1 MHDYNTILGVI
12 ELRLSKVSYDS
23 VQKRYRIGRSGIALI
38 MNRYKDSGLSLD
50 DLRQMPAS
58 KVVDLI
64 YPKEN
69 LRHKD
74 IPLPD
79 FEKIHEQMIQM
90 GKHADLSFLWIDYK
104 KEHPNGYQLAQ
115 FYKLYRDFMVD
126 TYGTS
131 KTSMP
136 VERIPGEKMYID
148 WVGDQP
154 ELLLDTTTGELRKV
168 HIFTTTLGFSS
179 LVYAEIFLDEK
190 LPQISRT
197 TLANW
202 IIYCSQNYF
211 QPMYDY
217 FHRELLK
224 RSFAM
229 ADETR
234 VQVLKEEGRR
244 AQTQSFMWLFRSGED
259 GLAEII
265 LYGYSPTRSG
275 SHAKEFLE
283 GYSGYLETDGY
294 QGYNN
299 LPGIRR
305 CSCWAHIRRYFID
318 AVPQGKQYD
327 YSQPAV
333 QGVQYCNRLFAIEDS
348 INKKYP
354 GNYEKRKQLRLEKE
368 KPVLEAFWSWLD
380 QQKPVRNTRLDKA
393 VNYVLNRRDIAET
406 YLEDGRCSFT
416 NNLSENAIRPFAV
429 GRKNWL
435 FSSSVDGAN
444 ASAVVYTMVEMAKAH
459 GLNIYGYLKFLL
471 EHRPSK
477 NMTDEQLAE
486 LAPWSEK
493 LQSIKNRM

>member
-136 VERIPGEKMYID
+136 VERVPGEKMYID

-179 LVYAEIFLDEK
+179 LVYAEIFPDEK
-190 LPQISRT
+190 LPHFITGTVHALSYYGAVPKYLVPDNLRT
-197 TLANW
+197 AVTRHSKDELVLQSAF
-202 IIYCSQNYF
+202 SDLETF
-211 QPMYDY
+211 YD
-217 FHRELLK
+217 
-224 RSFAM
+224 
-229 ADETR
+229 T
-234 VQVLKEEGRR
+234 
-244 AQTQSFMWLFRSGED
+244 
-259 GLAEII
+259 II
-265 LYGYSPTRSG
+265 LPPPPRKPKGKPTVENHVR
-275 SHAKEFLE
+275 FLE
-283 GYSGYLETDGY
+283 THLVEE
-294 QGYNN
+294 
-299 LPGIRR
+299 L
-305 CSCWAHIRRYFID
+305 
-318 AVPQGKQYD
+318 
-327 YSQPAV
+327 
-333 QGVQYCNRLFAIEDS
+333 
-348 INKKYP
+348 KKDTYTS
-354 GNYEKRKQLRLEKE
+354 
-368 KPVLEAFWSWLD
+368 LEALNAAVKKIVADINQRALCDMIMLPRRKGDCRHPSVF
-380 QQKPVRNTRLDKA
+380 KA
-393 VNYVLNRRDIAET
+393 VHH
-406 YLEDGRCSFT
+406 
-416 NNLSENAIRPFAV
+416 NAIRHQKVNRAFGV
-429 GRKNWL
+429 LR
-435 FSSSVDGAN
+435 
-444 ASAVVYTMVEMAKAH
+444 
-459 GLNIYGYLKFLL
+459 LK
-471 EHRPSK
+471 RAPVK
-477 NMTDEQLAE
+477 NMSLRKRRVADSRAVAGNQHAGQIQPLHKIACILDHAPRADADANPRCIRPANGVYISLRNGLMVAEQQRSIHIKCDHLIWFH
-486 LAPWSEK
+486 LYNLPLWYHSVPSVPEK
-493 LQSIKNRM
+493 GTPE